1 METSVTEPTD
11 AAPTDAG
18 VAGARVH
25 EALPSYEIGGELGR
39 GAMGVVLAA
48 RHRQL
53 ERSVAIK
60 QLPPA
65 FAADEE
71 VRRRFG
77 AEARTLAALAHPHIV
92 PVYDYVEQESVCLL
106 VMETLPGGTLWDRF
120 TSQGLTMP
128 TACAAVIATCS
139 GLHFAHEKGVLHR
152 DIKPENL
159 MFAADE
165 TLKVTDF
172 GIAQVFSGDETVTT
186 VSGAII
192 GTPAYMAPEQA
203 TGLALGPAADVY
215 AAGTVL
221 YELLSGTLPF
231 SLDGEPL
238 EVLERRATEEPVP
251 LDEAAPNVP
260 APLVAVTMRALR
272 RNPAERYDSAEDF
285 GVAVGKAATEA
296 FGAGWLGRADLTLL
310 ATGPLAAAAGPAIAP
325 DADTTPDAAT
335 APLAGRAGAG
345 TVVTGESAPDASA
358 RVRATATP
366 RAGGAAIAELR
377 PEDLVRVDDLI
388 SPPKAPVIP
397 LVAAGL
403 LAIAVLAT
411 ALVGFGEPERTGALR
426 PGVVS
431 VAGVD
436 LGTDDV
442 VHADLGDP
450 VPVEITELPRQA
462 ADAQYAQI
470 GFSAGGVG
478 LGSSRSAPLTRAGD
492 GVTGEVDAARVRI
505 LSSGELTAEF
515 RLLDENKRILL
526 RDEFVL
532 DPKQPFFL
540 AVNGVAALLLILFV
554 GAYGLSLVQPLR
566 RGHSRRSA
574 YPGMA
579 FLGVVAGWATV
590 LLTWSLGAPE
600 PGPATFVAAA
610 VLGGACFAFAARATI
625 VLGRRRR
632 LRTAEVRAGADWES
646 ATADDDGRHVTQ
658 RSSA

>member
-1 METSVTEPTD
+1 MNASVATPSSTV
-11 AAPTDAG
+11 A
-18 VAGARVH
+18 AGARLH
-25 EALPSYEIGGELGR
+25 EALPSYEIGSELGR

-53 ERSVAIK
+53 ERSVAVK

-77 AEARTLAALAHPHIV
+77 TEARTLAALAHPHIV
-92 PVYDYVEQESVCLL
+92 PVYDYVEREGLCLL
-106 VMETLPGGTLWDRF
+106 VMEALPGGTLWDRF
-120 TSQGLTMP
+120 TSDGVTMP

-139 GLHFAHEKGVLHR
+139 GLHFAHAKGVLHR

-159 MFAADE
+159 MFAADR

-172 GIAQVFSGDETVTT
+172 GIAQVFGGDETVTT
-186 VSGAII
+186 VDGAVI

-203 TGLALGPAADVY
+203 GGHALGPAADVY

-221 YELLSGTLPF
+221 YELLSGTLPL
-231 SLDGEPL
+231 SLEGTPL
-238 EVLERRATEEPVP
+238 EILERRANEDPIP
-251 LDEAAPNVP
+251 LDEVAPSVP
-260 APLVAVTMRALR
+260 APLVDVTMRALQR
-272 RNPAERYDSAEDF
+272 DPAQRYSGAEDF
-285 GVAVGKAATEA
+285 GVAVGNAATEA
-296 FGAGWLGRADLTLL
+296 FGPGWLGRADLTLL
-310 ATGPLAAAAGPAIAP
+310 ATGPVAAAAGPAIAP
-325 DADTTPDAAT
+325 DADTTADAAT
-335 APLAGRAGAG
+335 APLAGRAGVG
-345 TVVTGESAPDASA
+345 TVVTGESAPEASA

-366 RAGGAAIAELR
+366 RAGGAEIAELR

-397 LVAAGL
+397 LVAAAL
-403 LAIAVLAT
+403 LAIALLAT
-411 ALVGFGEPERTGALR
+411 PLLGFGEPGRTGSLR

-436 LGTDDV
+436 LGTDEV

-450 VPVEITELPRQA
+450 VRVEITELPQRA
-462 ADAQYAQI
+462 ADAEYAQI
-470 GFSAGGVG
+470 GFSAAGVG
-478 LGSSRSAPLTRAGD
+478 LGSSRSAPLARAGGD
-492 GVTGEVDAARVRI
+492 ITGEIDAERVRI
-505 LSSGELTAEF
+505 LSSGDLSAEF
-515 RLLDENKRILL
+515 RLLDEDKRILL

-540 AVNGVAALLLILFV
+540 AANGVAALLLILFV
-554 GAYGLSLVQPLR
+554 VAYGLSLIQPLR

-579 FLGVVAGWATV
+579 VLGVAAGWATV

-610 VLGGACFAFAARATI
+610 VLGGACFAFAARAII

-632 LRTAEVRAGADWES
+632 LRNAEVRAAGDGES
-646 ATADDDGRHVTQ
+646 AA
-658 RSSA
+658 AAA